1 MIAPSHTTSLKPPL
15 YPKIASINGMKN
27 LPPNSPDL
35 TAFSREDILAAKPS
49 DAPAKPEEQLVSA
62 LRGTG
67 HYTALKTQFSSQ
79 KGLFHC

>member
-1 MIAPSHTTSLKPPL
+1 MAWKTYLLIALIWQP
-15 YPKIASINGMKN
+15 
-27 LPPNSPDL
+27 
-35 TAFSREDILAAKPS
+35 FSREDILAAKPS

-62 LRGTG
+62 LHGTG